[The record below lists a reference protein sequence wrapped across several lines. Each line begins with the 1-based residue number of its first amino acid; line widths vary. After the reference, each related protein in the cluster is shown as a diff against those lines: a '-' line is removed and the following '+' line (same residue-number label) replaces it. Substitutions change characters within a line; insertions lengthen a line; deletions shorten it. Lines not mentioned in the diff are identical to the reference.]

1 MVKHKDYSIQEL
13 TQREISRV
21 NNDEKLN
28 KIKRDNSRYKRNM
41 LKYKQ
46 NEKVLN
52 KKISMLEEKI
62 NSLKETSIGSL
73 FSLTETINDIKESFL
88 EFCDGFST
96 ETEKVNFKSFAS
108 EFDYIS
114 DFVIN
119 VCNTIELNSKMSNYE
134 DKFEDEE
141 DDEEEEYDYSSEI
154 DDIYESEEEEES
166 YEDESN
172 YDFQWDFNQ
181 TNRANI
187 MDNNFASEKLHK
199 IFYEAPSETVR
210 VSNNLQMNNGLF
222 DFNEALN
229 PTMSLNDIMS
239 DLVPNSM
246 NQNMNMDYGMN
257 TFNNGLPNNFGM
269 NGYNG
274 MPNGDYETW
283 FMTLQNMVNQNNTE
297 N

>member
-1 MVKHKDYSIQEL
+1 MVKNKDFSIQEL

-52 KKISMLEEKI
+52 KKIAMLEEKI
-62 NSLKETSIGSL
+62 NSLKENSIGSL
-73 FSLTETINDIKESFL
+73 FALTETISDIKESFL
-88 EFCDGFST
+88 EYCDGFSS
-96 ETEKVNFKSFAS
+96 ETEKLNFKSFAN

-119 VCNTIELNSKMSNYE
+119 VCNSIELNSKLSNYE

-141 DDEEEEYDYSSEI
+141 EEYSSEI
-154 DDIYESEEEEES
+154 DDIYESDEEDYDE
-166 YEDESN
+166 ESN

-181 TNRANI
+181 SNKENV
-187 MDNNFASEKLHK
+187 MENHFASEKLHK
-199 IFYEAPSETVR
+199 IFYEAPTETVR
-210 VSNNLQMNNGLF
+210 VSNNLQSNNGLF

-239 DLVPNSM
+239 DLM
-246 NQNMNMDYGMN
+246 
-257 TFNNGLPNNFGM
+257 PNNM
-269 NGYNG
+269 QSNLDYNMSNGYNG
-274 MPNGDYETW
+274 LQDNINMYGANNYNGMQPSDYDAW
-283 FMTLQNMVNQNNTE
+283 FMSLQNMISNENNID